1 MRKRQLRIFAVAL
14 FAAVLVFALGACK
27 GRTVSS
33 RLGEKSVENMIEKA
47 TGGQAKVDLKDGTIK
62 VKTAEGETEIGTSKT
77 WPSDL
82 PADVLKPEYANITG
96 VVRSTQEEKKYWNI
110 SLEGT
115 DAAAFDKYADALK
128 AAGWD
133 IKMTTK
139 TGDGGLFQ
147 AQKDKLAIVA
157 TFANA
162 GKNVNLVVT
171 NQVDQ

>member
-77 WPSDL
+77 WPNDL
-82 PADVLKPEYANITG
+82 PADVLKPESGKITG

-110 SLEGT
+110 SFEGA

-128 AAGWD
+128 AGGWD

-147 AQKDKLAIVA
+147 AEKGKLMVVA
-157 TFANA
+157 TFTNA

-171 NQVDQ
+171 NQIQ